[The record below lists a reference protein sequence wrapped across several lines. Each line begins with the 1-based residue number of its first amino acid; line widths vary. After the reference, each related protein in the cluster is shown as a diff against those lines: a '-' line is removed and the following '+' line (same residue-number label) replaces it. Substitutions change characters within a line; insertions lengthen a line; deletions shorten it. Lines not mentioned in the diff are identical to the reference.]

1 MFGVSIFAIA
11 FIIIAGLSLYN
22 KLLRCQERIEQK
34 RATIQCLWSAVKPGL
49 EWVFQKI
56 SRYAQTFTFIY
67 IYIHIFTCTIQRL
80 QGYKPLTTWWFVMT
94 RHQAMLPLPGF
105 DVGRRNTSCE
115 QQNFPNMSS
124 HHRCPLSQCVNL
136 QLGVCVCVLIKVCE
150 ICCLMFA
157 WLCAFASF
165 FSNLARQRWK
175 KDMSFMRLP
184 TSRVNSEF

>member
-1 MFGVSIFAIA
+1 MFFSCWCDVAEDFDVTWKTSRMFGVSIFAIA

-34 RATIQCLWSAVKPGL
+34 RSTIQCLWSAVKPGL

-56 SRYAQTFTFIY
+56 SRYAQTFIYIPLY
-67 IYIHIFTCTIQRL
+67 IYIHIYMHHTTTTRL
-80 QGYKPLTTWWFVMT
+80 QTTNHLMVCHDTTWSHV
-94 RHQAMLPLPGF
+94 PIPGF

-136 QLGVCVCVLIKVCE
+136 QLGVCIYQSLWNMRFNVCMTLC
-150 ICCLMFA
+150 ICI
-157 WLCAFASF
+157 F
-165 FSNLARQRWK
+165 F
-175 KDMSFMRLP
+175 F
-184 TSRVNSEF
+184 